1 MPKLPILPVDDECDR
16 ITAALEAW
24 HSIFFLLEISRAYG
38 S

>member
-24 HSIFFLLEISRAYG
+24 DSIFFILEISLAYR